1 LKPERRNGTIMKSI
15 ETKLSIKEK
24 VGYSLA
30 LAGWLFAIF
39 KFVPNAAQ
47 SETTIT
53 GIELMI
59 SVFLGILYMSCAILL
74 YFYSI
79 GHKTCMIMQKELE
92 ERKKAEN
99 MESE

>member
-1 LKPERRNGTIMKSI
+1 M

-30 LAGWLFAIF
+30 LAGWLLAIF

-53 GIELMI
+53 GIKLMI
-59 SVFLGILYMSCAILL
+59 SVFPGILYMSCAILL
-74 YFYSI
+74 YFYTI
-79 GHKTCMIMQKELE
+79 DHKTCMMMQKDLE
-92 ERKKAEN
+92 ERKRVEAE
-99 MESE
+99 E